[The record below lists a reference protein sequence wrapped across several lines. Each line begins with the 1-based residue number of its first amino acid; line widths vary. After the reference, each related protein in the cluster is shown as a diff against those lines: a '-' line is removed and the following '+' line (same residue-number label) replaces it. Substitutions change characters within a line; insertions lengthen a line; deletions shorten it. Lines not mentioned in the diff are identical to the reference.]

1 MKSALF
7 RQAFVSAQ
15 VLALVLQF
23 SFLSNICFC
32 PKALAAD
39 AVTTIESDLQLYST
53 LMKDRNTR
61 DDARRHLNQATAK
74 FEESYDSIPQKK
86 RAPLATR
93 LIDGN
98 YLAGN
103 FYTVERLYETYRRE
117 PGNPG
122 FTESIDFQV
131 AEVLLRQRRFDEAK
145 TLVAPYEKKV
155 KAEHKRLSNPPK
167 YALRFCGT
175 PQLENNWRMRLIE
188 VINLNSHIST
198 RKQNSIRL
206 EREKRFK
213 H

>member
-1 MKSALF
+1 MSAL
-7 RQAFVSAQ
+7 

-103 FYTVERLYETYRRE
+103 FYTVERLYETYRRK

-122 FTESIDFQV
+122 LTESIDFQV
-131 AEVLLRQRRFDEAK
+131 AEVLLKQGRFDEAK
-145 TLVAPYEKKV
+145 ALIGPYEKEM
-155 KAEHKRLSNPPK
+155 KAEHKSLSNHPK
-167 YALRFCGT
+167 DALEFYGT
-175 PQLENNWRMRLIE
+175 PEQESDWKMRLLE

-198 RKQNSIRL
+198 GKQKTIRL

-213 H
+213 HNGRVQESL